1 MGPDAAS
8 NTATTSNMAN
18 QSSGPDDKF
27 LFDCE
32 HLIMFCSYFEKL
44 DVHDQTDSMLEVKL
58 SDLDNRWKRMQ
69 SSYETL
75 MLAPESIS
83 PREIKEKAKVNF
95 NVCSDA
101 FYIARSNILD
111 ILRISR
117 GGSRDSTGFIKA
129 ESSCHSWVSTLP

>member
-44 DVHDQTDSMLEVKL
+44 DVHDQTEYDRSQNERSGQQMEENAKL
-58 SDLDNRWKRMQ
+58 LRNFDV
-69 SSYETL
+69 SS
-75 MLAPESIS
+75 
-83 PREIKEKAKVNF
+83 
-95 NVCSDA
+95 
-101 FYIARSNILD
+101 
-111 ILRISR
+111 RINKSK
-117 GGSRDSTGFIKA
+117 GN
-129 ESSCHSWVSTLP
+129 